1 MEWGT
6 IDYRT
11 LTRTTFGQCT
21 RTYVALGVTKQHEL
35 YGVAADG
42 NLYKISTT
50 DGTETLV
57 GNTGLTVTANGGYYY
72 QSGEIDPK
80 DNTFYWAAVL
90 PDGEGIKTGLY
101 TVNLQTGTA
110 TKIGDYTGQILG
122 MIIPH
127 DNAED
132 DAPEAV
138 SDLAVSFTAPSLT
151 GTVSF
156 TVPSRTFA
164 RLSTQRRGEL

>member
-1 MEWGT
+1 M
-6 IDYRT
+6 
-11 LTRTTFGQCT
+11 
-21 RTYVALGVTKQHEL
+21 
-35 YGVAADG
+35 
-42 NLYKISTT
+42 
-50 DGTETLV
+50 
-57 GNTGLTVTANGGYYY
+57 
-72 QSGEIDPK
+72 
-80 DNTFYWAAVL
+80 L

-164 RLSTQRRGEL
+164 GSALSGEVSYDVTANGQTAASGTAQAGEKVSKEVTLPKSGEYSFVVTTSTSAGSSPKASALQLVGYDIPDVPTNVSATHTGNEATISWKAPTKGLNS